1 MLQRALS
8 LVACLATTAALSA
21 SSVARSTTPLTKS
34 ALPQL
39 ARMTVLSIDTA
50 DISQIAEFV
59 ASSGD
64 AITDATT
71 NPAFVSKMGQSGKE
85 PYKSMVESSLAYAKG
100 DVALAMDKLAVTLG
114 VEISKLVPGYV
125 STEVDP
131 RLSFDTAATLARARR
146 IIALYA
152 EEGVPKERVLIK
164 IGATW
169 EGIAAA
175 EVLEKEGI
183 RCNLTLVFGMA
194 QAVACAQRG
203 ATLISPFVGR
213 IHEWALP
220 ESVDYHAKEE
230 IGPWDPKADT
240 GIVAVKKM
248 QRHYKNNGYD
258 TICMPASWRPTSGEG
273 WKKILVLAGVD
284 RMTIPPALLE
294 GLADNEADVVSYIGT
309 ADDVEEDAE
318 WANIGTLSENDF
330 RLKMNED
337 ECTTVKLAEGLRQFI
352 GFTDELEA
360 AMRDA
365 AGGEGHARAR

>member
-1 MLQRALS
+1 M
-8 LVACLATTAALSA
+8 
-21 SSVARSTTPLTKS
+21 
-34 ALPQL
+34 
-39 ARMTVLSIDTA
+39 
-50 DISQIAEFV
+50 
-59 ASSGD
+59 
-64 AITDATT
+64 
-71 NPAFVSKMGQSGKE
+71 
-85 PYKSMVESSLAYAKG
+85 
-100 DVALAMDKLAVTLG
+100 
-114 VEISKLVPGYV
+114 
-125 STEVDP
+125 
-131 RLSFDTAATLARARR
+131 
-146 IIALYA
+146 
-152 EEGVPKERVLIK
+152 
-164 IGATW
+164 
-169 EGIAAA
+169 AA
-175 EVLEKEGI
+175 EILEKEGI

-365 AGGEGHARAR
+365 AGGEGHVRAR